1 MKSTEEAEADDPR
14 GMARSLGRDEL
25 NLAEFPLT
33 ALCRHVPPGCKVLTF
48 EDRIRDQGTG
58 EMVTRRLTISA
69 DDQYGLPTSRD
80 DDVIVGLIQL
90 TKAVNNFADRT
101 VPFSRYQLIDLLGW
115 PDNGQSLQRVDES
128 LKRWLGVTLRYE
140 RAWWDKADQAW
151 VDEHFHILDNL
162 SLYDQETI
170 RRLKR
175 KRAGKAI
182 APPSSSFSWNKVVF
196 RSFQAENLK
205 RLDLALYFGL
215 SHPAS
220 KRAYRFLDKRFYRNR
235 RAEFDLRDF
244 ACEHIGLSRNYTA
257 AKIKEKLRPSLEELE
272 AVGFLEPMG
281 PAERYTNTGRGE
293 WTIALVRKAGPVE
306 ERPRPPGPPPA
317 PEPTAMERELIA
329 RGVTRITAAELVRD
343 YPEGRIAAQVEALDW
358 LSRGSPKKV
367 GDPAAYLV
375 DAIRKDYAAPKGF
388 ETRAARARREE
399 AERQRQ
405 AQEADARRRQRQEQ
419 ARERADQAKVMKYWN
434 ALGAPE
440 QARLEA
446 EALEQAEESLAR
458 SYRQMRAS
466 NNPVASSFLRLIRDA
481 HITRILNHGSR
492 E

>member
-1 MKSTEEAEADDPR
+1 MESIEETEAGDPR
-14 GMARSLGRDEL
+14 RMSRSLGRDEL

-33 ALCRHVPPGCKVLTF
+33 SLCRSVPPGCKSLVF

-69 DDQYGLPTSRD
+69 DDQYGLPTSLD
-80 DDVIVGLIQL
+80 EDVIVALIQV
-90 TKAVNNFADRT
+90 TKAANNFTDRT
-101 VPFSRYQLIDLLGW
+101 VPFSRYQLIELLGW
-115 PDNGQSLQRVDES
+115 PDNGQSLRRVDES

-140 RAWWDKADQAW
+140 RAWWDKVDQSW

-162 SLYDQETI
+162 SLYDQETL

-175 KRAGKAI
+175 KRAGKSL

-205 RLDLALYFGL
+205 RLDLALYFQL

-257 AKIKEKLRPSLEELE
+257 AKIKEKLQPSLEELE
-272 AVGFLEPMG
+272 AVGFLEPMS

-293 WTIALVRKAGPVE
+293 WKIALVHKPSPVE
-306 ERPRPPGPPPA
+306 ERPPQPLPA
-317 PEPTAMERELIA
+317 PEPEGWERELIA

-343 YPEGRIAAQVEALDW
+343 YPEGRIAVQVEALDW
-358 LSRGSPKKV
+358 LSRGALKKV

-388 ETRAARARREE
+388 ETRAARQGREE
-399 AERQRQ
+399 AQRQRQ
-405 AQEADARRRQRQEQ
+405 EQEAEAKRRQRQEQ
-419 ARERADQAKVMKYWN
+419 VRERAEQAKVTKYWN
-434 ALGAPE
+434 ALGALE

-446 EALEQAEESLAR
+446 EALDCAEESLAR
-458 SYRQMRAS
+458 SYQEMRAN

-481 HITRILNHGSR
+481 HIRRLLGLAETRA
-492 E
+492 